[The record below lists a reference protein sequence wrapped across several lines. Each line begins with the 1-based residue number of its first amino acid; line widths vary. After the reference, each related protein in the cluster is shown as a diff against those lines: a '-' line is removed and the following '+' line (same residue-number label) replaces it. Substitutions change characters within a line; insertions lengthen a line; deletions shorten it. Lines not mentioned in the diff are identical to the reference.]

1 MPNGSLRVPLAIAV
15 DLDVPPAALLGLPL
29 AGRIPTLV
37 DCKST
42 NS

>member
-1 MPNGSLRVPLAIAV
+1 MPNGSLRVPLANAV
-15 DLDVPPAALLGLPL
+15 GFDVPPAALLGLPL
-29 AGRIPTLV
+29 AERILTLV